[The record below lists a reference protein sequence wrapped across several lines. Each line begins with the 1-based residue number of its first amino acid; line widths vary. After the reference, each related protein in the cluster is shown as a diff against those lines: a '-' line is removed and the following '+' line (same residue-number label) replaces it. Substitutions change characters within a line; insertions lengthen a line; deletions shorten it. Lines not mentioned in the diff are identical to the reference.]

1 MRLSHLW
8 DSRRLLSYCLIV
20 AAAIALAMCGCAV
33 PAAANETSSATA
45 TATSASTVTP
55 TPQPP
60 CTQLVTGA
68 TPLQSVS
75 GVPGLQAPAGTY
87 IGPASTSG
95 GGAGQYA
102 VTTYT
107 LCFQGSEAN
116 VDGGQLTPSATPTST
131 IGYLVH
137 GGWKLNNLFPDP
149 TNFAYLD
156 YCSNAHIC
164 VNSSGSGAPFTFVG
178 FDQYASH
185 TGGYTTFR
193 LQVGRIA
200 APSCLNDPQ
209 YYSGTPK
216 YTIYEDG
223 NSASSTSPTYHFLM
237 PPGTRVSSY
246 LGGGTAGSTYAYF
259 CGAGTQATIVNFL
272 KQAMQNDGY
281 TISSVSASGFHA
293 QTGSNPTYSIDVSVT
308 SPGNYYLRVFVPF

>member
-8 DSRRLLSYCLIV
+8 DSRRSLSCCLLITVAIV
-20 AAAIALAMCGCAV
+20 LAVSGCAT
-33 PAAANETSSATA
+33 PAGTNETSAATA
-45 TATSASTVTP
+45 TPLPTVTP

-75 GVPGLQAPAGTY
+75 GAPGLQAPTGTY
-87 IGPASTSG
+87 ISPASTSG
-95 GGAGQYA
+95 GGAGQYT

-107 LCFQGSEAN
+107 LCFQGNEAN
-116 VDGGQLTPSATPTST
+116 IDGGQLTPSATPTST

-137 GGWKLNNLFPDP
+137 NGWTLNNLFPDP

-164 VNSSGSGAPFTFVG
+164 VNNAGSGAPFTFVG

-185 TGGYTTFR
+185 TGGYTTVR
-193 LQVGRIA
+193 LEVGSIV

-216 YTIYEDG
+216 YTIYQDG

-237 PPGTRVSSY
+237 PPGTRVSTY
-246 LGGGTAGSTYAYF
+246 LGGGTAGSTYVYY
-259 CGAGTQATIVNFL
+259 CSAGTQATIVNFL

-281 TISSVSASGFHA
+281 TVSSVTASGFHA
-293 QTGSNPTYSIDVSVT
+293 STGSNPTYNVDLSVT
-308 SPGNYYLRVFVPF
+308 SPGNYYLRVFVPI

>member
-1 MRLSHLW
+1 
-8 DSRRLLSYCLIV
+8 V
-20 AAAIALAMCGCAV
+20 AIALALSGCAV
-33 PAAANETSSATA
+33 PAAANEASSATA
-45 TATSASTVTP
+45 TSVPTATP

-60 CTQLVTGA
+60 CTQLVAGA

-75 GVPGLQAPAGTY
+75 GVSGLQAPAGAY

-95 GGAGQYA
+95 GGAGQYT

-116 VDGGQLTPSATPTST
+116 IDGGQLTPSATPIST

-137 GGWKLNNLFPDP
+137 SGWKLNNLFPDP

-164 VNSSGSGAPFTFVG
+164 VNSPGSGAPFTFVG

-185 TGGYTTFR
+185 TGGYATVR
-193 LQVGRIA
+193 LQVGSIA
-200 APSCLNDPQ
+200 APGCLNDPQ

-216 YTIYEDG
+216 YTIYQDG

-246 LGGGTAGSTYAYF
+246 LGGGTAGSSYAYF
-259 CGAGTQATIVNFL
+259 CSAGTQATIVNFL

-281 TISSVSASGFHA
+281 TVSSVTASGFHA
-293 QTGSNPTYSIDVSVT
+293 ETGSNPMYNVDLSVS
-308 SPGNYYLRVFVPF
+308 SPGNYYLRVFVPI

>member
-8 DSRRLLSYCLIV
+8 DSRRLFSCCFI
-20 AAAIALAMCGCAV
+20 AIAASALAIGGCAS
-33 PAAANETSSATA
+33 PAAANESASATA
-45 TATSASTVTP
+45 TSIPTVTP

-60 CTQLVTGA
+60 CTQLVAGA

-75 GVPGLQAPAGTY
+75 GVAGLQAPAGTY
-87 IGPASTSG
+87 ISSASTSG
-95 GGAGQYA
+95 GGAGQYTI
-102 VTTYT
+102 TTYT
-107 LCFQGSEAN
+107 LCFQGNEAN
-116 VDGGQLTPSATPTST
+116 IDGGQLTPSATPSST

-137 GGWKLNNLFPDP
+137 NGWKLNNLFPDP

-164 VNSSGSGAPFTFVG
+164 VNSAGSGAPFTFVG

-193 LQVGRIA
+193 LQVGSIA

-216 YTIYEDG
+216 YTIYED
-223 NSASSTSPTYHFLM
+223 SSTASSSSPTYHFLM
-237 PPGTRVSSY
+237 PPGTRVSTF

-259 CGAGTQATIVNFL
+259 CSAGTQATIVGFL

-281 TISSVSASGFHA
+281 TISNATASGFSA
-293 QTGSNPTYSIDVSVT
+293 STGSNPTHQVDVSVT

>member
-8 DSRRLLSYCLIV
+8 DSRRLLSCCLII
-20 AAAIALAMCGCAV
+20 AGAIALALSGCAV
-33 PAAANETSSATA
+33 LAATNEASSATA
-45 TATSASTVTP
+45 TSTSAPTATP

-60 CTQLVTGA
+60 CTQLVAGA

-75 GVPGLQAPAGTY
+75 GVPGLQAPAGSY
-87 IGPASTSG
+87 ISPASTSG
-95 GGAGQYA
+95 GGAGQYT

-107 LCFQGSEAN
+107 LCFQGNEASI
-116 VDGGQLTPSATPTST
+116 DGGQLTPSATPTST
-131 IGYLVH
+131 IGHLVH
-137 GGWKLNNLFPDP
+137 DGWKLNNLFPDP

-178 FDQYASH
+178 FNQYASH
-185 TGGYTTFR
+185 TGGYTTVQ

-223 NSASSTSPTYHFLM
+223 NTASSSSPTYHFLM
-237 PPGTRVSSY
+237 PPGARVSTY
-246 LGGGTAGSTYAYF
+246 LGGGTAGSSYAYF
-259 CGAGTQATIVNFL
+259 CSAGTQATIVSFL
-272 KQAMQNDGY
+272 KQAMQNGGY
-281 TISSVSASGFHA
+281 AISSVTASGFHA
-293 QTGSNPTYSIDVSVT
+293 ETGSNPTYSIDVSVS
-308 SPGNYYLRVFVPF
+308 SPGNYYLRVFVPI

>member
-1 MRLSHLW
+1 MRLLHLW

-20 AAAIALAMCGCAV
+20 AAAITLVMCGCAV

-45 TATSASTVTP
+45 TATSAPTVTP

-116 VDGGQLTPSATPTST
+116 IDGGQLTTSATPTST

-137 GGWKLNNLFPDP
+137 GGW
-149 TNFAYLD
+149 
-156 YCSNAHIC
+156 S
-164 VNSSGSGAPFTFVG
+164 
-178 FDQYASH
+178 
-185 TGGYTTFR
+185 
-193 LQVGRIA
+193 
-200 APSCLNDPQ
+200 
-209 YYSGTPK
+209 
-216 YTIYEDG
+216 
-223 NSASSTSPTYHFLM
+223 
-237 PPGTRVSSY
+237 
-246 LGGGTAGSTYAYF
+246 
-259 CGAGTQATIVNFL
+259 
-272 KQAMQNDGY
+272 
-281 TISSVSASGFHA
+281 
-293 QTGSNPTYSIDVSVT
+293 
-308 SPGNYYLRVFVPF
+308 